1 MTIIANISRKSQRI
15 QRLAKDREGVGDDAR
30 EAGAAGD

>member
-1 MTIIANISRKSQRI
+1 MTIIANISRESQRI
-15 QRLAKDREGVGDDAR
+15 QHLAEDGGGAGEDAR